1 VSRIFDHYLMVD
13 WSANSTPKMGK
24 DSIWLCVGNHVGPS
38 APENMSTRDQAV
50 ERIVEITRGCVEA
63 SGRVLVGFDF
73 PFGYPN
79 GFADKAWPVMKG
91 QAWEKVW
98 KGLLAEVKGDNQVG
112 LRTFVWVDSL
122 RN

>member
-1 VSRIFDHYLMVD
+1 MSRIFDHYLMVD